1 MSRVNGWIWA
11 VLLWIGVI
19 FFSSTSLA
27 LQWAEEFFRFISAS
41 FLSHLRP
48 ESSSYG
54 IIHLLA
60 DKGFH
65 VSLFCVLAVLLWQA
79 LPSMAWKSWVI
90 VLCGALVGSCSEFL
104 QRFFPDRDPA
114 IRDVIINICGT
125 ALGLAICSVAI
136 RMQTQRRVPAEY

>member
-1 MSRVNGWIWA
+1 MPRVNGWIWA

-19 FFSSTSLA
+19 LFSSTSLA
-27 LQWAEEFFRFISAS
+27 LKWAEEFFRFISAA
-41 FLSHLRP
+41 FLSQLQP

-54 IIHLLA
+54 IVQLLA

-65 VSLFCVLAVLLWQA
+65 VSLFCVLAVLLWLA
-79 LPSMAWKSWVI
+79 LPNMVWKSWVI

-125 ALGLAICSVAI
+125 ALGLAICAIAVRMHRQRSVP
-136 RMQTQRRVPAEY
+136 VEY